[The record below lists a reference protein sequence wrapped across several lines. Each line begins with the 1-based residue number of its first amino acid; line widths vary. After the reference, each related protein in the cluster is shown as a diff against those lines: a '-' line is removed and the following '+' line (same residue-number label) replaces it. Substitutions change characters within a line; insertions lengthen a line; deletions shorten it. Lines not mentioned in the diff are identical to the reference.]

1 MNLDVQNRDGWAEI
15 QRPEELAI
23 AKAHITD
30 GGELVVARELVG
42 TGQPS
47 GHDRRLGSEG
57 AEEKKSR
64 NRKRWLSSW
73 RRLLEYRTFDRSGAP
88 PSPQSLW

>member
-1 MNLDVQNRDGWAEI
+1 M
-15 QRPEELAI
+15 
-23 AKAHITD
+23 
-30 GGELVVARELVG
+30 VARELVG

-64 NRKRWLSSW
+64 NQKALAEFMAAPPRVQNI
-73 RRLLEYRTFDRSGAP
+73 FIDCAP